1 VSGSIG
7 VYFSE
12 LLKSS
17 EVQKYKYQNSGL
29 INPGL
34 APTHLRTTGP
44 RTITKKYQIKY
55 ITIIR
60 KFVGLMAIA
69 QRKIEE

>member
-1 VSGSIG
+1 
-7 VYFSE
+7 
-12 LLKSS
+12 
-17 EVQKYKYQNSGL
+17 VQKYKYQNSGL

-44 RTITKKYQIKY
+44 RTITKKYQIKC

-60 KFVGLMAIA
+60 KFVGQMAIA
-69 QRKIEE
+69 QGKIEK